1 MTCAKLMSAVGHG
14 VSPKEIF
21 SQGNPMAQCSRERHA
36 SNCSCVTIW
45 PNSSSPLGYSE
56 KWELQKS
63 PLFLLGVLTP
73 NGRGFFQRR
82 HFMAHPLVPQ
92 VIELAAPIATDIGL
106 EVVDAVFQTNQSP
119 PVLRIDVRN
128 PNQEDTGLDDCA
140 RLSVALTE
148 ALDESN
154 LIPDAYVLEVS
165 SPGVSDVLTRDR
177 DFAVFKGFP
186 VEVQLSEVYKK
197 KQVWQGSLV
206 GRDEVKV
213 SLNLKGRLVG
223 LPRELVCSV
232 QLSQEED
239 AAP

>member
-1 MTCAKLMSAVGHG
+1 
-14 VSPKEIF
+14 
-21 SQGNPMAQCSRERHA
+21 
-36 SNCSCVTIW
+36 
-45 PNSSSPLGYSE
+45 
-56 KWELQKS
+56 
-63 PLFLLGVLTP
+63 
-73 NGRGFFQRR
+73 
-82 HFMAHPLVPQ
+82 MAHPLVPQ
-92 VIELAAPIATDIGL
+92 VIELAAPIATTIGL

-128 PNQEDTGLDDCA
+128 LHEEDTGLDDCA
-140 RLSVALTE
+140 RLSAALTE
-148 ALDESN
+148 ALDESD

-177 DFAVFKGFP
+177 DFEVFKGFP

-232 QLSQEED
+232 QLAQEEES
-239 AAP
+239 AP

>member
-1 MTCAKLMSAVGHG
+1 MT
-14 VSPKEIF
+14 
-21 SQGNPMAQCSRERHA
+21 
-36 SNCSCVTIW
+36 
-45 PNSSSPLGYSE
+45 
-56 KWELQKS
+56 
-63 PLFLLGVLTP
+63 
-73 NGRGFFQRR
+73 
-82 HFMAHPLVPQ
+82 HPLVPQ
-92 VIELAAPIATDIGL
+92 VIELATPIAIEMGL
-106 EVVDAVFQTNQSP
+106 EIVDAVFQTNQSP

-128 PNQEDTGLDDCA
+128 PHQEDTGLDDCE
-140 RLSVALTE
+140 RLSAALTE
-148 ALDESN
+148 ALDGSS

-206 GRDEVKV
+206 GRDEAKV

-232 QLSQEED
+232 QLAQEEETE
-239 AAP
+239 P

>member
-1 MTCAKLMSAVGHG
+1 
-14 VSPKEIF
+14 
-21 SQGNPMAQCSRERHA
+21 
-36 SNCSCVTIW
+36 
-45 PNSSSPLGYSE
+45 
-56 KWELQKS
+56 
-63 PLFLLGVLTP
+63 
-73 NGRGFFQRR
+73 
-82 HFMAHPLVPQ
+82 MAHPLVPQ
-92 VIELAAPIATDIGL
+92 VIELAAPIAVDIGL

-128 PNQEDTGLDDCA
+128 PNQEDTGLEDCA
-140 RLSVALTE
+140 RLSAALTE

-206 GRDEVKV
+206 GRDEAKV

-232 QLSQEED
+232 QLSQEEE